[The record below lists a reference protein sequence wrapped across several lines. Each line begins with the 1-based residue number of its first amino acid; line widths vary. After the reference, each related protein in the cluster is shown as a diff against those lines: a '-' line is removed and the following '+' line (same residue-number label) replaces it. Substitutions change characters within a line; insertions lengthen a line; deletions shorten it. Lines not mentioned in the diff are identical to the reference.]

1 VKPAPLDI
9 EGRPALR
16 SASNG
21 QQLQIKMALGEVK
34 LDVNKATQGLA
45 RASSADK
52 VANRDASASSA
63 SDGGGSA
70 NAKADGSG
78 LGARGGLGLSG
89 AAGVP
94 AGNGVGAGGV
104 AAGGIAP
111 GAAVAAAAGGGGGGL
126 VAGVLGTATGLVG
139 GVTKK
144 LKLSDIR
151 LKRDIVL
158 VDRLDN
164 GLGLYRYRYLWSE
177 TAYVGV
183 MAQEV
188 ALVRSDAVLR
198 GSDGYLRVDYAA
210 LGLPFQTFDE
220 WTASSKEKEITP

>member
-1 VKPAPLDI
+1 LSA
-9 EGRPALR
+9 R
-16 SASNG
+16 SA
-21 QQLQIKMALGEVK
+21 AL
-34 LDVNKATQGLA
+34 
-45 RASSADK
+45 S
-52 VANRDASASSA
+52 
-63 SDGGGSA
+63 GGVS
-70 NAKADGSG
+70 
-78 LGARGGLGLSG
+78 GGLGLSS
-89 AAGVP
+89 AAGIPV
-94 AGNGVGAGGV
+94 GGGVGAGGV

-111 GAAVAAAAGGGGGGL
+111 GGAVAAAAGAPAGGGGGGL

-164 GLGLYRYRYLWSE
+164 GLGLYRYRYLWSD

-210 LGLPFQTFDE
+210 LGLPFQTYDE
-220 WTASSKEKEITP
+220 WTAASKTNESIR